1 MKTYSIIYKEY
12 ETLKAY
18 INNKDIIKYN
28 NILVQVFCGIGKKEF
43 IEQVI
48 KNLKLLIPQCK
59 IIGGT
64 SAGEILDGK
73 FFKNECIISI
83 TVFEKTVIKTILIKE
98 KISDFNKGVETAHEL
113 ISPDTKVIISF
124 ADTSID
130 GKDFLE
136 DICKKAIEI
145 DLDEICFTEHFGVDP
160 KDVSDGVLDYKAY
173 HECIELCKQKYG
185 NKLNIKRG
193 LEIGEPH
200 LKPYLETLKS
210 EIEKMDLDFII
221 GSVHNINSI
230 KLRLTMPSKT
240 KSKIYED
247 YFNEILAMV
256 KIADIDVIGHLDL
269 MKRYAFADY
278 GNYEFEDYK
287 DIIEEILTIA
297 IKRNI
302 GLEINT
308 SGLRNKVNE
317 VYPKIEILNLY
328 KMLGGTIITIGSDSH
343 STDDCFS
350 YCKQSYDLLKAY
362 GFEKIY
368 TFTKRCPI
376 EHKI

>member
-124 ADTSID
+124 ADTRID
-130 GKDFLE
+130 GKAFL
-136 DICKKAIEI
+136 
-145 DLDEICFTEHFGVDP
+145 
-160 KDVSDGVLDYKAY
+160 DGIN
-173 HECIELCKQKYG
+173 CI
-185 NKLNIKRG
+185 N
-193 LEIGEPH
+193 
-200 LKPYLETLKS
+200 
-210 EIEKMDLDFII
+210 
-221 GSVHNINSI
+221 
-230 KLRLTMPSKT
+230 
-240 KSKIYED
+240 
-247 YFNEILAMV
+247 
-256 KIADIDVIGHLDL
+256 
-269 MKRYAFADY
+269 
-278 GNYEFEDYK
+278 
-287 DIIEEILTIA
+287 
-297 IKRNI
+297 
-302 GLEINT
+302 NT
-308 SGLRNKVNE
+308 SKE
-317 VYPKIEILNLY
+317 
-328 KMLGGTIITIGSDSH
+328 
-343 STDDCFS
+343 
-350 YCKQSYDLLKAY
+350 
-362 GFEKIY
+362 
-368 TFTKRCPI
+368 
-376 EHKI
+376 

>member
-1 MKTYSIIYKEY
+1 MKK
-12 ETLKAY
+12 ETLNKY
-18 INNKDIIKYN
+18 IGLTKGC
-28 NILVQVFCGIGKKEF
+28 L
-43 IEQVI
+43 
-48 KNLKLLIPQCK
+48 
-59 IIGGT
+59 
-64 SAGEILDGK
+64 
-73 FFKNECIISI
+73 
-83 TVFEKTVIKTILIKE
+83 TI
-98 KISDFNKGVETAHEL
+98 
-113 ISPDTKVIISF
+113 
-124 ADTSID
+124 
-130 GKDFLE
+130 
-136 DICKKAIEI
+136 
-145 DLDEICFTEHFGVDP
+145 
-160 KDVSDGVLDYKAY
+160 
-173 HECIELCKQKYG
+173 IELDHETYDELKQ
-185 NKLNIKRG
+185 IKRTYFKCKCKRCG
-193 LEIGEPH
+193 KITIVRADRLSRNSTYLPVSCSHCVIDRQKEIA
-200 LKPYLETLKS
+200 
-210 EIEKMDLDFII
+210 EKKYKIKDTDFII
-221 GSVHNINSI
+221 GSVHNINSV

-350 YCKQSYDLLKAY
+350 YCKQGYDLLKAC

>member
-1 MKTYSIIYKEY
+1 MYKVDY
-12 ETLKAY
+12 HHH
-18 INNKDIIKYN
+18 
-28 NILVQVFCGIGKKEF
+28 
-43 IEQVI
+43 
-48 KNLKLLIPQCK
+48 
-59 IIGGT
+59 
-64 SAGEILDGK
+64 SK
-73 FFKNECIISI
+73 F
-83 TVFEKTVIKTILIKE
+83 
-98 KISDFNKGVETAHEL
+98 
-113 ISPDTKVIISF
+113 SF
-124 ADTSID
+124 D

-145 DLDEICFTEHFGVDP
+145 DLNEICFTEHFDVDP
-160 KDVSDGVLDYKAY
+160 KDVSYGVLDYKAY

-185 NKLNIKRG
+185 DKLNIKRG

-210 EIEKMDLDFII
+210 EIKKMDLDFII
-221 GSVHNINSI
+221 GSVHNINSV

-317 VYPKIEILNLY
+317 VYPKIEILKLY
-328 KMLGGTIITIGSDSH
+328 KNLGGKIITIGSDSH
-343 STDDCFS
+343 STDDCFN
-350 YCKQSYDLLKAY
+350 YCKQGYDLLKAC

-376 EHKI
+376 EHNI

>member
-1 MKTYSIIYKEY
+1 
-12 ETLKAY
+12 
-18 INNKDIIKYN
+18 
-28 NILVQVFCGIGKKEF
+28 
-43 IEQVI
+43 
-48 KNLKLLIPQCK
+48 
-59 IIGGT
+59 
-64 SAGEILDGK
+64 
-73 FFKNECIISI
+73 
-83 TVFEKTVIKTILIKE
+83 
-98 KISDFNKGVETAHEL
+98 
-113 ISPDTKVIISF
+113 
-124 ADTSID
+124 
-130 GKDFLE
+130 
-136 DICKKAIEI
+136 
-145 DLDEICFTEHFGVDP
+145 
-160 KDVSDGVLDYKAY
+160 
-173 HECIELCKQKYG
+173 
-185 NKLNIKRG
+185 
-193 LEIGEPH
+193 
-200 LKPYLETLKS
+200 
-210 EIEKMDLDFII
+210 MDLDFII